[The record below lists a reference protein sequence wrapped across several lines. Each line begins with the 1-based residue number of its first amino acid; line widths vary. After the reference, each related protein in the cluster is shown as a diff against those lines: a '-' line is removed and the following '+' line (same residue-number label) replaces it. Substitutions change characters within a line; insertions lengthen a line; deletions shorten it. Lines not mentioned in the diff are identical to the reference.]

1 VTGRSVLHISFIR
14 DSGFPAAARVCH
26 LLRAAFLCDEVTM
39 ETEFA
44 FHPAAGIFP
53 MLPEDKLRELAEDIQ
68 KNGQRESQFYFSKGK
83 C

>member
-1 VTGRSVLHISFIR
+1 
-14 DSGFPAAARVCH
+14 
-26 LLRAAFLCDEVTM
+26 M